1 MNFINTLP
9 DDFDFNE
16 FARYDV
22 ENEDVRN
29 LKEYNILTE
38 LRFKFTAQQ
47 FHDNF
52 FHRRSGKS
60 ISYLF
65 TVIIEKMK
73 ALEYHDEVSIIFN
86 NTNQFRTFDNFFTEK
101 LRNIYILDIDKDKLK
116 VVIRNRKFERYRCFL
131 TSQ

>member
-1 MNFINTLP
+1 MEFINTLP
-9 DDFDFNE
+9 KDFDFNE

-22 ENEDVRN
+22 ENEDIRN

-38 LRFKFTAQQ
+38 LGFKFTAQQ

-65 TVIIEKMK
+65 AVVIEKMK

-86 NTNQFRTFDNFFTEK
+86 NRNQFITFDNFFTEK
-101 LRNIYILDIDKDKLK
+101 LRNIYILELERDKLK
-116 VVIRNRKFERYRCFL
+116 VSIRNRKFWKI
-131 TSQ
+131 

>member
-38 LRFKFTAQQ
+38 LGFKFTAQQ

-65 TVIIEKMK
+65 TVIIEKIK

-116 VVIRNRKFERYRCFL
+116 VAIRNRKF
-131 TSQ
+131 